1 MQTLFPTRQEDPD
14 TPVEVRAILLPGTR
28 VPASRARVRRGQ
40 ADSGSWPGK
49 VEASRRH
56 LRRGVH
62 AREADGRFK
71 RSELREPAVGR
82 WVDWAAPWPTGP
94 DPRCQLGRHH
104 PFSVGLPPGLVGPWR
119 AGTCLGFMPAPD
131 HGVQTR
137 SLHQRVETEK
147 LGSVGGD
154 GCGWVPAGAA
164 PLRDPGKARL
174 SNKNRVCL
182 ATAPGYRTL
191 LVEKTV
197 GFLKTLS
204 SSDSAPKP
212 PSSSS
217 FPEVFPD
224 PPSSGRRWVWGRR
237 VGEGGGKGTD
247 KGEGRGRR
255 GRS

>member
-1 MQTLFPTRQEDPD
+1 MPGRQTEDLRDQSSGNRRWEGGWTGQRPGRQVQTRAASWAG
-14 TPVEVRAILLPGTR
+14 TTLIPG
-28 VPASRARVRRGQ
+28 VY
-40 ADSGSWPGK
+40 
-49 VEASRRH
+49 
-56 LRRGVH
+56 
-62 AREADGRFK
+62 
-71 RSELREPAVGR
+71 
-82 WVDWAAPWPTGP
+82 
-94 DPRCQLGRHH
+94 
-104 PFSVGLPPGLVGPWR
+104 FSVGLPPGLVGPWR

-137 SLHQRVETEK
+137 SLHQKVETEK

-174 SNKNRVCL
+174 SNKSRVCL

-191 LVEKTV
+191 LVKTV

-217 FPEVFPD
+217 LPEVFPD
-224 PPSSGRRWVWGRR
+224 PPSSGRQWVWGWR